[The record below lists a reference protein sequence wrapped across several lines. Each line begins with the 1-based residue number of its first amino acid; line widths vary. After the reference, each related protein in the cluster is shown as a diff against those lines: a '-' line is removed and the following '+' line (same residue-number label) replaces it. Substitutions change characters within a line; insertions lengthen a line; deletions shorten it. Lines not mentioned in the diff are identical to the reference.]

1 MIDKRRWIAF
11 GIALVLLPAVLAAQ
25 AIPTPEAFFGHR
37 IGAEK
42 KLARWDRIVDY
53 MRTVAGRSD
62 RILLQEPGK
71 TTNGNPFLLLIVSSP
86 ENLRSIERYKRINR
100 RIFDPR
106 TIASDEEARNLAREG
121 KIFVLVTC
129 SMHSTEVGATQM
141 SIEAVHRLATDASP
155 ETRKILDNVI
165 FLLVPCLNP
174 DGEIM
179 VTDWYDKTLGTPY
192 EDAPLPWLYHAY
204 TGHDNNRDAY
214 MFTQIETRLIG
225 KILYQD
231 WLPEVWLDEH
241 QMGSSGARIFVM
253 PANDPINPNVE
264 PVIYRYAG
272 LLGFAQ
278 AAALERA
285 GKDGIINA
293 DTYTYW
299 WEGAMGWAGWWH
311 NMIGMLT
318 EVASVRTATSIDQAK
333 ADPSSPPPPA
343 PAGGRGAGGGRGGAA
358 AGDAGR
364 PLPAPRDIQ
373 FRSQYARPWLGG
385 RWTLRDI
392 VDYDAIATFGLLG
405 TAADLRSQILE
416 SVYTAGR
423 NQIEKGR
430 RGDPFA
436 VVVPRDQRDRPTA
449 VRLLQTLALGGVE
462 VHQARK
468 DFAADG
474 KSYKAGD
481 YVILMAQPFRGY
493 AKDMLEAQDYP
504 KIAAAPGLAPPPP
517 NDVAGWSHRM
527 QMGVETAFV
536 KAPFE
541 ADLAKLARIDIP
553 EGRIRGEGPVYLFS
567 HEANAS
573 LTAVNRLLKAGAD
586 VAWMTE
592 KIEIG
597 EATFAPGAIVAQGG
611 RDIAGAM
618 AGIVK
623 SLGIDAVA
631 LTAPPAGPRMRIRAP
646 RTALYQPW
654 GGNADEGWTRWLLE
668 QWEFP
673 FKTVHP
679 EDLRKGGSAGAY
691 DVIIF
696 PDMSSNQI
704 LAGQTMAN
712 VPPEYKGGIE
722 ETGLKGLQDF
732 VAGGGTIVFLGRSS
746 QLAIDKFRAPF
757 RDALQGVS
765 RESFFCPGSVV
776 RILVDNT
783 RPLAFGMP
791 AEADGYFVSSTALDA
806 APSFGA
812 PPGGAI
818 VMYPKDNILRSGWL
832 QGESYLA
839 NKVGMAEVK
848 VDKGRLVLVPLRVQ
862 NRAQTHGTFKLL
874 FNAILTSAAD
884 GKD

>member
-1 MIDKRRWIAF
+1 MFDKRRSLAA
-11 GIALVLLPAVLAAQ
+11 ALAVLTLAASLAAQ
-25 AIPTPEAFFGHR
+25 TIPTPEAFFGHR

-42 KLARWDRIVDY
+42 KLARWDKIVDY
-53 MRTVAGRSD
+53 LRTVARRSD
-62 RILLQEPGK
+62 RIQLLEPGK
-71 TTNGNPFLLLIVSSP
+71 TTNGNPFLLVVISSP
-86 ENLRSIERYKRINR
+86 GNLRSLDRYKAINR

-106 TIASDEEARNLAREG
+106 TIASDDEARSLAREG
-121 KIFVLVTC
+121 KVFVLVSC
-129 SMHSTEVGATQM
+129 SMHATEVGATQM
-141 SIEAVHRLATDASP
+141 SVEAVYRLATDASP
-155 ETRKILDNVI
+155 ETGKILDNVV

-179 VTDWYDKTLGTPY
+179 VTDWYNKTLGTPY
-192 EDAPLPWLYHAY
+192 EDAPLPWLYHPY
-204 TGHDNNRDAY
+204 VGHDNNRDAY

-225 KILYQD
+225 RILYQD

-241 QMGSSGARIFVM
+241 QMGSGGARIFVM
-253 PANDPINPNVE
+253 PANDPLNPNVE

-333 ADPSSPPPPA
+333 ADPSSPPPSA
-343 PAGGRGAGGGRGGAA
+343 PGGEGRGTGGARGGGAGPEGGRALG
-358 AGDAGR
+358 
-364 PLPAPRDIQ
+364 APRDVQ
-373 FRSQYARPWLGG
+373 FRAQYVRPWLGG

-392 VDYDAIATFGLLG
+392 VDYDMIATFGLLG

-423 NQIEKGR
+423 NQILKGR
-430 RGDPFA
+430 KGDPYA

-449 VRLLQTLALGGVE
+449 VKLLQTLALGGVE

-474 KSYKAGD
+474 KSFKAGD

-504 KIAAAPGLAPPPP
+504 KIPAAPGLPARPPY
-517 NDVAGWSHRM
+517 DVAGWSLGM
-527 QMGVETAFV
+527 QMGVETEFV

-541 ADLAKLARIDIP
+541 ADLARLERFDIP
-553 EGRIRGEGPVYLFS
+553 EGRIEGTGPVYVFG
-567 HEANAS
+567 HEANAA
-573 LTAVNRLLKAGAD
+573 LTAVNRLLKGGAE

-592 KIEIG
+592 KADIAG
-597 EATFAPGAIVAQGG
+597 RTFAPGAIVAHGG
-611 RDIAGAM
+611 RDLASAVG
-618 AGIVK
+618 GVVK
-623 SLGIDAVA
+623 SLGLDAVA
-631 LTAPPAGPRMRIRAP
+631 VPAVPAGPKMRVRAP

-654 GGNADEGWTRWLLE
+654 GGNMDEGWTRWVLE

-673 FKTVHP
+673 YTTVHP
-679 EDLRKGGSAGAY
+679 EDLRKGGAAGAY
-691 DVIIF
+691 DCLIF
-696 PDMSSNQI
+696 PDMSANQI
-704 LAGQTMAN
+704 LAGLTQSN

-722 ETGLKGLQDF
+722 DAGLKSLQDF
-732 VAGGGTIVFLGRSS
+732 AAGGGTIVFLGRSS
-746 QLAIDKFRAPF
+746 QLAIDKFGAPY

-776 RILVDNT
+776 RLLVDNT
-783 RPLAFGMP
+783 RPLAYGMP
-791 AEADGYFVSSTALDA
+791 AEADGYFVNSTALDA

-812 PPGGAI
+812 KPSGA
-818 VMYPKDNILRSGWL
+818 VVLYPKSGLLRSGWL

-839 NKVGMAEVK
+839 GKVGVAEVK
-848 VDKGRLVLVPLRVQ
+848 MDKGRLVLIPLRVQ

-874 FNAILTSAAD
+874 FNAILTSAAEPN
-884 GKD
+884 

>member
-1 MIDKRRWIAF
+1 MIDKRRWLISGF
-11 GIALVLLPAVLAAQ
+11 VFFLLAAVLAAQ
-25 AIPTPEAFFGHR
+25 TIPSPEAFFGHR

-53 MRTVAGRSD
+53 MRAVAGRSD

-71 TTNGNPFLLLIVSSP
+71 TTNGNPFLLAVISSP

-106 TIASDEEARNLAREG
+106 TVASDEEASGLAREG
-121 KIFVLVTC
+121 KVFVLVTC
-129 SMHSTEVGATQM
+129 SMHATEVGATQM
-141 SIEAVHRLATDASP
+141 SIEAVYRLATDASL
-155 ETRKILDNVI
+155 ETRKILDNVV

-192 EDAPLPWLYHAY
+192 EDSPLPWLYHPY
-204 TGHDNNRDAY
+204 VGHDNNRDAY

-225 KILYQD
+225 RILYQD

-264 PVIYRYAG
+264 PLIYRYAG

-285 GKDGIINA
+285 GKTGIINA

-318 EVASVRTATSIDQAK
+318 EVASVRTATSVEQDK
-333 ADPSSPPPPA
+333 ADPSSPPPA
-343 PAGGRGAGGGRGGAA
+343 TAGGRGAGRGGTP
-358 AGDAGR
+358 AGGENR
-364 PLPAPRDIQ
+364 PLAAPRDIQ
-373 FRSQYARPWLGG
+373 ARAQYVRPWLGG

-392 VDYDAIATFGLLG
+392 VEYDGIATFGLLG
-405 TAADLRSQILE
+405 TAADLRGQILE
-416 SVYTAGR
+416 SVYAAGK
-423 NQIEKGR
+423 NQIEQGR
-430 RGDPFA
+430 KGDPFA
-436 VVVPRDQRDRPTA
+436 VVVPRDQRDRPTVA
-449 VRLLQTLALGGVE
+449 RMLQVLALGGVE
-462 VHQARK
+462 IHQART
-468 DFAADG
+468 DFRAEG
-474 KSYKAGD
+474 KGYKAGD

-493 AKDMLEAQDYP
+493 AKDMLEAQEYP
-504 KIAAAPGLAPPPP
+504 KIAAAPGQPPRPP
-517 NDVAGWSHRM
+517 YDAAGWSLGM
-527 QMGVETAFV
+527 QMGVETVFV
-536 KAPFE
+536 KVPFE
-541 ADLAKLARIDIP
+541 AELAKLDRIDVP
-553 EGRIRGEGPVYLFS
+553 EGRISGEGPVYLFG
-567 HEANAS
+567 HETNAS
-573 LTAVNRLLKAGAD
+573 LTAVNRLLKAGAE
-586 VAWMTE
+586 VRWMTE
-592 KIEIG
+592 KIEIAG
-597 EATFAPGAIVAQGG
+597 RTYAPGAIVAIGG
-611 RDIAGAM
+611 RELRATM

-631 LTAPPAGPRMRIRAP
+631 LPSPPEGPQMRVRSP

-654 GGNADEGWTRWLLE
+654 GGNIDEGWTRWLLE

-673 FKTVHP
+673 YRTVHP
-679 EDLRKGGSAGAY
+679 EDLRKGGAAGDF
-691 DVIIF
+691 DVLIF
-696 PDMSSNQI
+696 PDMSANQI
-704 LAGQTMAN
+704 LAGQTAAN
-712 VPPEYKGGIE
+712 VPAEYKGGIE
-722 ETGLKGLQDF
+722 DSGLKALQDF
-732 VAGGGTIVFLGRSS
+732 AAKGGTIIFLGRSS
-746 QLAIDKFRAPF
+746 QLAIDKFGAPF

-776 RILVDNT
+776 RVLVDNT
-783 RPLAFGMP
+783 RPLAFGLP
-791 AEADGYFVSSTALDA
+791 AEADGYFVNSMALEPA
-806 APSFGA
+806 SAFGA
-812 PPGGAI
+812 RPSGA
-818 VMYPKDNILRSGWL
+818 VVLYPKDNILRSGWL

-848 VDKGRLVLVPLRVQ
+848 VDKGRLVLIPLRVQ

-884 GKD
+884 TP